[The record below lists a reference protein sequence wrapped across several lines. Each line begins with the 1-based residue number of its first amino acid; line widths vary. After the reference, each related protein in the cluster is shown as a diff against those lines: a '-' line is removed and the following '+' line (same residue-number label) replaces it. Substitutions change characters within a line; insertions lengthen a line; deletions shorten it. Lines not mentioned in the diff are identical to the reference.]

1 VRLLTLP
8 VCATALA
15 LAIAPQAMAR
25 DYGLHGA
32 VWPVIE
38 PDLLQ
43 QIHARLTQLEKT
55 GETARLNEELKR
67 RTIARVN
74 RPEPVAGVTLASALR
89 SWRFDPT
96 ITVERDIADDKG
108 RLIIAAGTRV
118 NPLDT
123 VPLRAPLVFLDGDD
137 PAQLAWA
144 TPSLCQHKGQA
155 HPRAGCA
162 ARTHESPPAALLL
175 RSGRHAGEALRHSR
189 GAGNRRAAGPHASH
203 HRTAHHSQGASAIM
217 RRKPRILSW
226 LCGALLLASLSAI
239 SSAPAHA
246 AAGPGRCTGK
256 FVNPITDI
264 CWSCL
269 FPISIGGLKI
279 WPSSRPDTSNP
290 ALPVCLCGLRP
301 GIAMGFWE
309 PVRLA
314 DVSMK
319 PWCFVNLG
327 GMKLDPG
334 FDIGFK
340 SMAGPSAVGGNT
352 QYNSQW
358 HVHWYAY
365 PLIYWMEIVAD
376 FLCLESGSIDI
387 LYITEIDP
395 LWQDSEL
402 TAIINPEAVL
412 FANPL
417 ALAAC
422 AADCVAATAK
432 LPTDELFW
440 CAGCQGTMYPL
451 NGNVSATIGHVQASR
466 LALAR
471 FSYKLHRELV
481 AWGTMGSK
489 GLCGKYL
496 MPVMRKQQ
504 YRFQATNPN
513 PQTKGRYAC
522 APIGASTTFMSAGQ
536 VYPAIGEDMGYLV
549 WRKRN
554 CCAL

>member
-1 VRLLTLP
+1 VRGAPLELMKARQRRFYFDQGGTL
-8 VCATALA
+8 VKHFG
-15 LAIAPQAMAR
+15 IR
-25 DYGLHGA
+25 A
-32 VWPVIE
+32 VP
-38 PDLLQ
+38 
-43 QIHARLTQLEKT
+43 A
-55 GETARLNEELKR
+55 
-67 RTIARVN
+67 
-74 RPEPVAGVTLASALR
+74 
-89 SWRFDPT
+89 
-96 ITVERDIADDKG
+96 TVEQQG
-108 RLIIAAGTRV
+108 RALSSPNSR
-118 NPLDT
+118 
-123 VPLRAPLVFLDGDD
+123 F
-137 PAQLAWA
+137 
-144 TPSLCQHKGQA
+144 TP
-155 HPRAGCA
+155 
-162 ARTHESPPAALLL
+162 
-175 RSGRHAGEALRHSR
+175 
-189 GAGNRRAAGPHASH
+189 
-203 HRTAHHSQGASAIM
+203 QGARAVMS
-217 RRKPRILSW
+217 RKNRLLSW
-226 LCGALLLASLSAI
+226 LCGAFCSQPCSARQPAQAS
-239 SSAPAHA
+239 
-246 AAGPGRCTGK
+246 AGPGRCTGK

-290 ALPVCLCGLRP
+290 ALCPVCLCGLRP

-340 SMAGPSAVGGNT
+340 SMAGPSAVGGAT

-376 FLCLESGSIDI
+376 FLCLEPARSTSSTSPRSIRSGRTASSPRSSIPKRFSSPI
-387 LYITEIDP
+387 RWRLRP
-395 LWQDSEL
+395 ARP
-402 TAIINPEAVL
+402 TAWRRRPSCRPTNCSGAR
-412 FANPL
+412 
-417 ALAAC
+417 AAR
-422 AADCVAATAK
+422 AA
-432 LPTDELFW
+432 
-440 CAGCQGTMYPL
+440 MYPL

>member
-1 VRLLTLP
+1 
-8 VCATALA
+8 
-15 LAIAPQAMAR
+15 M
-25 DYGLHGA
+25 
-32 VWPVIE
+32 
-38 PDLLQ
+38 
-43 QIHARLTQLEKT
+43 KT
-55 GETARLNEELKR
+55 KR
-67 RTIARVN
+67 SI
-74 RPEPVAGVTLASALR
+74 
-89 SWRFDPT
+89 F
-96 ITVERDIADDKG
+96 
-108 RLIIAAGTRV
+108 
-118 NPLDT
+118 
-123 VPLRAPLVFLDGDD
+123 
-137 PAQLAWA
+137 AW
-144 TPSLCQHKGQA
+144 LC
-155 HPRAGCA
+155 
-162 ARTHESPPAALLL
+162 SALLL
-175 RSGRHAGEALRHSR
+175 GSVSMM
-189 GAGNRRAAGPHASH
+189 AS
-203 HRTAHHSQGASAIM
+203 TPAQAS
-217 RRKPRILSW
+217 
-226 LCGALLLASLSAI
+226 
-239 SSAPAHA
+239 
-246 AAGPGRCTGK
+246 AGPGRCTGK

-279 WPSSRPDTSNP
+279 WPSSRPDTGNP

-340 SMAGPSAVGGNT
+340 SMAGPSAVGGAT

-422 AADCVAATAK
+422 AVDCVAATAK

-481 AWGTMGSK
+481 SWGTMGSK

>member
-1 VRLLTLP
+1 MIRAPSNRAWLAAAHVHAQERNKRRIAWHALVVL
-8 VCATALA
+8 LA
-15 LAIAPQAMAR
+15 LLAM
-25 DYGLHGA
+25 L
-32 VWPVIE
+32 
-38 PDLLQ
+38 
-43 QIHARLTQLEKT
+43 
-55 GETARLNEELKR
+55 
-67 RTIARVN
+67 
-74 RPEPVAGVTLASALR
+74 LASA
-89 SWRFDPT
+89 
-96 ITVERDIADDKG
+96 
-108 RLIIAAGTRV
+108 
-118 NPLDT
+118 
-123 VPLRAPLVFLDGDD
+123 
-137 PAQLAWA
+137 PA
-144 TPSLCQHKGQA
+144 
-155 HPRAGCA
+155 RAGG
-162 ARTHESPPAALLL
+162 T
-175 RSGRHAGEALRHSR
+175 
-189 GAGNRRAAGPHASH
+189 
-203 HRTAHHSQGASAIM
+203 
-217 RRKPRILSW
+217 
-226 LCGALLLASLSAI
+226 
-239 SSAPAHA
+239 
-246 AAGPGRCTGK
+246 PGRCTGR

-269 FPISIGGLKI
+269 FPLSIGGLKI
-279 WPSSRPDTSNP
+279 WPSLAGRPDTDNP
-290 ALPVCLCGLRP
+290 DLPACLCGVRP

-340 SMAGPSAVGGNT
+340 TMAGPSAVGGIS
-352 QYNSQW
+352 QYNSSW

-365 PLIYWMEIVAD
+365 PLIYWMEIATD

-402 TAIINPEAVL
+402 TTIINPEAVL

-422 AADCVAATAK
+422 AADCLLATTR
-432 LPTDELFW
+432 LPSDKLFW
-440 CAGCQGTMYPL
+440 CAGCQGGMYPL

-466 LALAR
+466 LALSR
-471 FSYKLHRELV
+471 FAYKLHRQLV
-481 AWGTMGSK
+481 AWGTMGEK

-513 PQTKGRYAC
+513 PQVRGRHAC
-522 APIGASTTFMSAGQ
+522 PPIGSSTTFMSAGQ

>member
-1 VRLLTLP
+1 MT
-8 VCATALA
+8 
-15 LAIAPQAMAR
+15 
-25 DYGLHGA
+25 G
-32 VWPVIE
+32 IE
-38 PDLLQ
+38 PAWLKAARER
-43 QIHARLTQLEKT
+43 HARRQR
-55 GETARLNEELKR
+55 RLRLSLLGL
-67 RTIARVN
+67 AA
-74 RPEPVAGVTLASALR
+74 VAILA
-89 SWRFDPT
+89 
-96 ITVERDIADDKG
+96 
-108 RLIIAAGTRV
+108 
-118 NPLDT
+118 
-123 VPLRAPLVFLDGDD
+123 
-137 PAQLAWA
+137 
-144 TPSLCQHKGQA
+144 
-155 HPRAGCA
+155 
-162 ARTHESPPAALLL
+162 AALLL
-175 RSGRHAGEALRHSR
+175 A
-189 GAGNRRAAGPHASH
+189 
-203 HRTAHHSQGASAIM
+203 
-217 RRKPRILSW
+217 
-226 LCGALLLASLSAI
+226 
-239 SSAPAHA
+239 APAR
-246 AAGPGRCTGK
+246 AGGTPGKCTGR
-256 FVNPITDI
+256 FVNPLTDI

-269 FPISIGGLKI
+269 FPMSVGGLDI
-279 WPSSRPDTSNP
+279 WPSLAGRPDTDNP
-290 ALPVCLCGLRP
+290 DLPVCNCGLRL

-340 SMAGPSAVGGNT
+340 TIAGPSAVGGKAQNT
-352 QYNSQW
+352 SGW

-365 PLIYWMEIVAD
+365 PLIYWMEIVTD
-376 FLCLESGSIDI
+376 FLCLEAGSIDI

-412 FANPL
+412 FANPA

-422 AADCVAATAK
+422 AADCAAATTR
-432 LPTDELFW
+432 LPTDPLFW

-451 NGNVSATIGHVQASR
+451 NGNVAASIGHVQASR
-466 LALAR
+466 LALSR
-471 FSYKLHRELV
+471 FAYKLHRQLV

-513 PQTKGRYAC
+513 PQTSGRYAC

-554 CCAL
+554 CCVL

>member
-1 VRLLTLP
+1 
-8 VCATALA
+8 
-15 LAIAPQAMAR
+15 
-25 DYGLHGA
+25 
-32 VWPVIE
+32 
-38 PDLLQ
+38 
-43 QIHARLTQLEKT
+43 
-55 GETARLNEELKR
+55 
-67 RTIARVN
+67 
-74 RPEPVAGVTLASALR
+74 
-89 SWRFDPT
+89 
-96 ITVERDIADDKG
+96 
-108 RLIIAAGTRV
+108 
-118 NPLDT
+118 
-123 VPLRAPLVFLDGDD
+123 
-137 PAQLAWA
+137 
-144 TPSLCQHKGQA
+144 
-155 HPRAGCA
+155 
-162 ARTHESPPAALLL
+162 
-175 RSGRHAGEALRHSR
+175 
-189 GAGNRRAAGPHASH
+189 
-203 HRTAHHSQGASAIM
+203 M
-217 RRKPRILSW
+217 RMKPRILSW
-226 LCGALLLASLSAI
+226 LCGALLLTSLSAI
-239 SSAPAHA
+239 SCAPAHA

-279 WPSSRPDTSNP
+279 WPSSRPDTEQP

-412 FANPL
+412 FANPWRL
-417 ALAAC
+417 QPARPTVWRQRPSCRLTSCSGARAARARC
-422 AADCVAATAK
+422 IRSTAMSRRPSAMSRPRGSRSPASPTSSTASSSPGGRWAARGFA
-432 LPTDELFW
+432 
-440 CAGCQGTMYPL
+440 
-451 NGNVSATIGHVQASR
+451 
-466 LALAR
+466 
-471 FSYKLHRELV
+471 
-481 AWGTMGSK
+481 
-489 GLCGKYL
+489 
-496 MPVMRKQQ
+496 
-504 YRFQATNPN
+504 
-513 PQTKGRYAC
+513 
-522 APIGASTTFMSAGQ
+522 AST
-536 VYPAIGEDMGYLV
+536 
-549 WRKRN
+549 
-554 CCAL
+554 

>member
-1 VRLLTLP
+1 
-8 VCATALA
+8 
-15 LAIAPQAMAR
+15 M
-25 DYGLHGA
+25 Y
-32 VWPVIE
+32 
-38 PDLLQ
+38 
-43 QIHARLTQLEKT
+43 
-55 GETARLNEELKR
+55 KR
-67 RTIARVN
+67 
-74 RPEPVAGVTLASALR
+74 
-89 SWRFDPT
+89 
-96 ITVERDIADDKG
+96 
-108 RLIIAAGTRV
+108 
-118 NPLDT
+118 
-123 VPLRAPLVFLDGDD
+123 
-137 PAQLAWA
+137 Q
-144 TPSLCQHKGQA
+144 
-155 HPRAGCA
+155 
-162 ARTHESPPAALLL
+162 
-175 RSGRHAGEALRHSR
+175 
-189 GAGNRRAAGPHASH
+189 
-203 HRTAHHSQGASAIM
+203 SQYY
-217 RRKPRILSW
+217 
-226 LCGALLLASLSAI
+226 
-239 SSAPAHA
+239 SS
-246 AAGPGRCTGK
+246 
-256 FVNPITDI
+256 
-264 CWSCL
+264 
-269 FPISIGGLKI
+269 
-279 WPSSRPDTSNP
+279 
-290 ALPVCLCGLRP
+290 
-301 GIAMGFWE
+301 
-309 PVRLA
+309 
-314 DVSMK
+314 
-319 PWCFVNLG
+319 
-327 GMKLDPG
+327 
-334 FDIGFK
+334 
-340 SMAGPSAVGGNT
+340 
-352 QYNSQW
+352 W

-536 VYPAIGEDMGYLV
+536 VPPLARTWATWSGASGTAARERRDGAERKNVCNSASYSFRSSCWRSTGGCDATPPDGRSRGGRGSPRFAAFRRPASKQET
-549 WRKRN
+549 
-554 CCAL
+554 